1 MKGSEVVGKESATAR
16 LASINAHLLKARAI
30 EEDKTLETM
39 QCADQTREKLKT
51 IQDKIEEKLL
61 VTRAQTKRIQSTLE
75 EISNRTKSI
84 AFVESRKKV
93 AQSQSL
99 KLSSRMENLHAHL
112 EELINNIQDHEQL
125 KSLLTELSQTR
136 SVTACQ
142 PEQTMMSQGD
152 IQRSNEMTMKLLE
165 LSTEYKSLK
174 QEEIEIAKKQQIER
188 QRQVEM
194 NSKLL
199 EKVSSRKTTRKM
211 SGVSNEIM
219 LKTNKKRIQAL
230 RG

>member
-1 MKGSEVVGKESATAR
+1 
-16 LASINAHLLKARAI
+16 
-30 EEDKTLETM
+30 M

-61 VTRAQTKRIQSTLE
+61 VTRAPTLE
-75 EISNRTKSI
+75 EISIRTKSI

-142 PEQTMMSQGD
+142 PEQTRMSQ
-152 IQRSNEMTMKLLE
+152 
-165 LSTEYKSLK
+165 
-174 QEEIEIAKKQQIER
+174 
-188 QRQVEM
+188 
-194 NSKLL
+194 
-199 EKVSSRKTTRKM
+199 
-211 SGVSNEIM
+211 
-219 LKTNKKRIQAL
+219 
-230 RG
+230 